1 MRSDTRWYFDHNATT
16 PIAPAAREAVALA
29 MEDAWANPSSLHQD
43 GQRARRCF
51 EQARAQVARFLGCSP
66 KEIIFTSGGT
76 EAANLAV
83 LGGVRASARRDRHV
97 LTTAIE
103 HPAVLEACAQ
113 LEREGV
119 AVTYLQPS
127 RQGVI
132 DPEQFRRHLTANTV
146 LASVMHA
153 NNETGAVQ
161 EIAAMAAM
169 AREAGVLF
177 HSDGVQA
184 AGKLDFSPVS
194 AGVDFYSVSAH
205 KLNAPKGCGA
215 LYARPGTVLAPLL
228 HGGRQERGRR
238 AGTESVTLAAA
249 LGAAVEMERPDVTPL
264 RDRLEQGLLARIPGA
279 HVNAGQAARLPNTA
293 NVAFDGIAAESLVI
307 ALDLRGFS
315 VSTGAA
321 CSSGSTEPSH
331 VLLAMGLSPE
341 QARSSVR
348 FSLGLG
354 NTAEQVDLLLEAA
367 AEAVARLRALSPA
380 YSEVVR

>member
-1 MRSDTRWYFDHNATT
+1 MFSATRLYFDHNATT
-16 PIAPAAREAVALA
+16 PIAPVAREAVLGS
-29 MEDAWANPSSLHQD
+29 MDEAWANPSSLHQD
-43 GQRARRCF
+43 GQRARQCF
-51 EQARAQVARFLGCSP
+51 EQARARVAAFLGCTP
-66 KEIIFTSGGT
+66 KEVVFTGGGT

-83 LGGVRASARRDRHV
+83 LGSVRASARQDRHV

-119 AVTYLQPS
+119 AVTYLQPT

-132 DPEQFRRHLTANTV
+132 DPEQFRRHLKKTTV

-153 NNETGAVQ
+153 NNETGAVHG
-161 EIAAMAAM
+161 IAALAAM

-184 AGKLDFSPVS
+184 AGKLRLSLAG
-194 AGVDFYSVSAH
+194 AGVDFYSISAH

-215 LYARPGTVLAPLL
+215 LYIRSGAALTPTI

-249 LGAAVEMERPDVTPL
+249 LGAAVTMERADWTPL
-264 RDRLEQGLLARIPGA
+264 RDRLEQGLVSRIPGVR
-279 HVNAGQAARLPNTA
+279 VNAGQAARLPNTS
-293 NVAFDGIAAESLVI
+293 NLAFDGITAESLVI
-307 ALDLRGFS
+307 ALDLRGFA

-321 CSSGSTEPSH
+321 CSSGSVEPSH
-331 VLLAMGLSPE
+331 VLLAMGLTPE

-354 NTAEQVDLLLEAA
+354 NTVEQVDLLLEAA
-367 AEAVARLRALSPA
+367 VEAVARLRRLSPA
-380 YSEVVR
+380 YSEAAR